1 MSIMPNYKFQTVKK
15 SDGSLGYYV
24 NGTELQDKEAYDRIQ
39 QKVNQTADK
48 QMQDVE
54 SDFDN
59 ATKTSGNNE
68 SSSELDNMFS
78 RAKGG
83 KVKKSKVSTHHKNHK
98 HPAW

>member
-1 MSIMPNYKFQTVKK
+1 MPNYKFQTVKK

-54 SDFDN
+54 SDFDAAN
-59 ATKTSGNNE
+59 TSSGGA
-68 SSSELDNMFS
+68 SAPSELDSMFS
-78 RAKGG
+78 KAKGG
-83 KVKKSKVSTHHKNHK
+83 KVKKSSAPKKK
-98 HPAW
+98 LHPNW